1 MYLTKMEADQ
11 LCTVIALGYTK
22 KELVDG
28 RKKSKII
35 DTEEAELE
43 ILRPLFR
50 RVDLSAANEQM
61 QTMPRDSSGRV
72 DKSMSSSIVAVD
84 DRTQADAVN
93 DEISNSAAFLNSYVD
108 TKNRSL
114 LKGAYVGG
122 MDTIG
127 TIEFIGPSYLW
138 QYRGQYRS
146 FTGEEA
152 ANIREAYNNAFE
164 VSNKV
169 ESLLKDAVN
178 SHKIFRSSD
187 VRLMEGAEK
196 VKRESWEQN
205 ADLFASVHGMTRSI
219 FAYRAS
225 ADKHLVRI
233 ELALSKGTCKVAS
246 CIPCAIFMASQ
257 GYPASAVHFGRG
269 DNWNFNKD
277 INEEDKPYK
286 DWSKA
291 VLEYY
296 DEGIRVM
303 SGMADNLSEWTAY
316 LANKPKV
323 EIPKIFL
330 EALTF
335 ESSFTDKI
343 RNTLRYAIH

>member
-1 MYLTKMEADQ
+1 MCLTKKEADQ

-35 DTEEAELE
+35 DTEEAELKK
-43 ILRPLFR
+43 LRDLFAE
-50 RVDLSAANEQM
+50 VGLSAANEQM
-61 QTMPRDSSGRV
+61 ETMPRDSSGRV

-84 DRTQADAVN
+84 GRTPAEAVN

-108 TKNRSL
+108 TGEESL

-122 MDTIG
+122 MDNISV
-127 TIEFIGPSYLW
+127 IEFIGPSYLW
-138 QYRGQYRS
+138 QYKGQYRS
-146 FTGEEA
+146 ITGEEA
-152 ANIREAYNNAFE
+152 ANIKKAYDNAFE

-178 SHKIFRSSD
+178 SHRTFRSNA

-269 DNWNFNKD
+269 DNWNFYKGVNKAD
-277 INEEDKPYK
+277 TPYK
-286 DWSKA
+286 NWSKA

-296 DEGIRVM
+296 DEGIGVM
-303 SGMADNLSEWTAY
+303 SGRADKVREWTTY
-316 LANKPKV
+316 LAGKTKDK
-323 EIPKIFL
+323 IPEIFL

-335 ESSFTDKI
+335 ESAFTDKI
-343 RNTLRYAIH
+343 DSTLK

>member
-1 MYLTKMEADQ
+1 MHLTKKEADQ

-22 KELVDG
+22 KELIDG

-43 ILRPLFR
+43 NLRTLFTQAG
-50 RVDLSAANEQM
+50 LSAANEQM

-84 DRTQADAVN
+84 GRTPAEAVN

-108 TKNRSL
+108 TGEESL

-122 MDTIG
+122 MDNISV
-127 TIEFIGPSYLW
+127 IEFIGPSYLW
-138 QYRGQYRS
+138 QYKGQYRS

-152 ANIREAYNNAFE
+152 ANIKKAYDNAFE

-169 ESLLKDAVN
+169 ESLLEDAVN
-178 SHKIFRSSD
+178 SHTTFESNHTRMK
-187 VRLMEGAEK
+187 VRMFEDRVK

-225 ADKHLVRI
+225 GDKHLVRI

-269 DNWNFNKD
+269 DNWNFYKGENKAD
-277 INEEDKPYK
+277 TPYK

-296 DEGIRVM
+296 DKGIGVM
-303 SGMADNLSEWTAY
+303 SGRADNLREWTTY
-316 LANKPKV
+316 LADKTKD
-323 EIPKIFL
+323 EIPEIFL

-335 ESSFTDKI
+335 ESSFADKI
-343 RNTLRYAIH
+343 RNTLR